1 MERVIFH
8 IDVNNAFLSWE
19 AHYRITE
26 LGEKLDLRTVAS
38 AIGGDEETR
47 HGIIVAKSPIAKSYG
62 VKTAETLN
70 DARRKCPNLLIVPP
84 RHEVYKEYSH
94 KLLSLL
100 QEYSDTIEKFSID
113 EAFVDMTAAF
123 RQIDQDPI
131 QTADQLRQTIRDR
144 LGFTVNIGVS
154 SCKILAKMASD
165 FEKPDKVHSLFPD
178 EIQKKMWP
186 LPVGDLLF
194 VGRSTRQHLYNLGI
208 RTIGE
213 LAQFDRGIILSHL
226 GKHGGLIHDYA
237 NGIDPSPVVSE
248 AADAKGY
255 GNSTTIS
262 HDVTDSAEAKKYLL
276 SLCESVGARLR
287 KDHVCAGVV
296 AVSIKNN
303 AFIKNSHQ
311 CTLASPTNA
320 TTEIYNHICRLF
332 EECWDGS
339 PIRLLG
345 VSTTKISSES
355 MRQISL
361 LDDWEP
367 GHYQRREKL
376 DSAID
381 DIRRKFGENAI
392 MRARFLEHNKEDDR

>member
-38 AIGGDEETR
+38 AIGGDEKTR

-70 DARRKCPNLLIVPP
+70 EARRKCPNLLIVPP
-84 RHEVYKEYSH
+84 RHQVYKQYSH

-113 EAFVDMTAAF
+113 EAFMDMTADF
-123 RQIDQDPI
+123 REIDQNPI
-131 QTADQLRQTIRDR
+131 QAADNLRQTIRDR

-165 FEKPDKVHSLFPD
+165 FEKPDQVHSLFPD
-178 EIQKKMWP
+178 EIREKMWP

-262 HDVTDSAEAKKYLL
+262 HDVTDSAEAEKYLL
-276 SLCESVGARLR
+276 SLCETVGARLR

-296 AVSIKNN
+296 AVSIKTNT
-303 AFIKNSHQ
+303 FVKNSHQ
-311 CTLASPTNA
+311 CTLVSPTNA
-320 TTEIYNHICRLF
+320 TTELYNHVCRLF

-345 VSTTKISSES
+345 VSTSKISSES

-361 LDDWEP
+361 LDDWESN
-367 GHYQRREKL
+367 HYQRQEKL

-392 MRARFLEHNKEDDR
+392 MRARFLEQNKEED